1 MTHDVFISHSS
12 KDKPIADAICAH
24 LEGAGVRCWIAPR
37 DIAPGEDWPTAITRA
52 ISQSRI
58 MVLVFSASSNSSED
72 VGRELIL
79 AANSKLVIIPF
90 KIENIEPEPGKQYYL
105 ARTHWLDAINP
116 PTQEQIR
123 SLIDYVKAFLAARGT
138 PPIETPPVD
147 QPILGI
153 KPQQSPL
160 PESAPTK
167 KVGWI
172 RYFWIPALLIFL
184 GLIGWAVIT
193 SVMRPVPVPLVTQT
207 AAVATVPATATH
219 PIPATSLPTSTAF
232 VPLPLDWN
240 VSVSD
245 IFSSNVNSW
254 PTLNKSN
261 DGCSISSIS
270 IQTGTLLWT
279 VDGIDSNNCGYVYYP
294 GIPSISDF
302 DTSFDVKGSS
312 VAGDADFGIGFR
324 ILDADNYYTF
334 VINDASRYFSVRR
347 IRYNVWSTLVDW
359 KYDTVINSAGY
370 NHLAISAR
378 GSTFAFYINDTL
390 VSTIADS
397 AISSGYIGIISEIYN
412 GNNVSISF
420 DNFVLHGIQ

>member
-138 PPIETPPVD
+138 PPIETQQVD
-147 QPILGI
+147 RPII
-153 KPQQSPL
+153 VKKPKQTSMPG
-160 PESAPTK
+160 SAPRK
-167 KVGWI
+167 KVAWI
-172 RYFWIPALLIFL
+172 GYLWIPALLIFL

-219 PIPATSLPTSTAF
+219 PIPATSVPTSTVF
-232 VPLPLDWN
+232 VPAQLDWN
-240 VSVSD
+240 VNVSD